1 MEFTELKL
9 HPELLEGISS
19 MNFTKATPIQE
30 QAIPPILEGRD
41 LIGIAQTGTG
51 KTAAFVLPILNL
63 IMDHGHDTFTQALVI
78 VPTRE
83 LALQIDQA
91 VEAYSY
97 FTGTSSIA
105 IYGGGDG
112 QDFYQEKMAIL
123 NGVDIIIATP
133 GRLISHLNVGHVDFS
148 KLRFLILDEADR
160 MLDMG
165 FQPDL
170 FRIIRALNE
179 SRQTLMFSATMPSGI
194 AQLAQTFMK
203 DPVQVRI
210 AVSKPAEGVKQGAY
224 VIYEEQK
231 QPLILH
237 LLKDPERKEQSIIVF
252 CSRKQFVGT
261 LYHQLKKAGIN
272 AGRISS
278 DLEQEEREEVMR
290 QFRNRSLKVLVATD
304 VISRGIDIDGIDMV
318 INYDVPR
325 DAEDYVHRVGRTA
338 RASRRGE
345 AVTLISPA
353 DQGSFRRIE
362 QLIESTVEKLAIPEH
377 LGSTPAWQEKSSG
390 AGQGKGFSK
399 GKRKPFRG
407 KKSGGGSGNS
417 SPRVQK

>member
-1 MEFTELKL
+1 LDFTELKL

-19 MNFTKATPIQE
+19 MNFLKATPIQE
-30 QAIPPILEGRD
+30 QAIPHILAGRD
-41 LIGIAQTGTG
+41 VLGIAQTGTG
-51 KTAAFVLPILNL
+51 KTAAFVLPILNR
-63 IMDHGHDTFTQALVI
+63 IMDHGHDNFTQALVI

-112 QDFYQEKMAIL
+112 QDFYQEKMAIV

-170 FRIIRALNE
+170 FRIMRALNE
-179 SRQTLMFSATMPSGI
+179 DRQTLMFSATMPPGI
-194 AQLAQTFMK
+194 SQLAQTFMR

-210 AVSKPAEGVKQGAY
+210 AVSKPAAGVKQGAY
-224 VIYEEQK
+224 VIFEEQK

-237 LLKDPERKEQSIIVF
+237 LLKDPERSEQSIIVF

-272 AGRISS
+272 TGRISS
-278 DLEQEEREEVMR
+278 DLEQDEREDVM
-290 QFRNRSLKVLVATD
+290 QKFRNRSVKVLVATD

-338 RASRRGE
+338 RASRQGE
-345 AVTLISPA
+345 AVTLISPS

-362 QLIESTVEKLAIPEH
+362 QLIEMSVEKLAVPAH
-377 LGSTPAWQEKSSG
+377 LGPVPAWQEKATPGKNSG
-390 AGQGKGFSK
+390 SHGQK
-399 GKRKPFRG
+399 KRKPFRG
-407 KKSGGGSGNS
+407 KRQGGNKPKGDRPHQS
-417 SPRVQK
+417 